1 MLAHSEH
8 CAAKSGN
15 RRFVDAAMQSLS
27 PARWRKERSH
37 ELSKLRVLQRAI
49 ARRFI
54 HQGKRPRRVVTGYV
68 PLPKRSA
75 LCASIPRNDDSS
87 QRFEPDFDFHQNR
100 QRIRGH
106 G

>member
-37 ELSKLRVLQRAI
+37 ERLDLRIPQRAI
-49 ARRFI
+49 Q
-54 HQGKRPRRVVTGYV
+54 H
-68 PLPKRSA
+68 
-75 LCASIPRNDDSS
+75 
-87 QRFEPDFDFHQNR
+87 
-100 QRIRGH
+100 
-106 G
+106 